1 MQNLTIKAGTVDV
14 SCVIRIVD
22 STDGTPET
30 GVTSA
35 TSGIDLQYRRE
46 GAVSTAITESDL
58 TNLNDAHS
66 DGGMKHIGNGYYR
79 LDLPD
84 AACAAGAAGVLVHGT
99 VTGMVVVGAYI
110 NLTQVPADVTYIS
123 GDATAADNLEALFD
137 GTGYEPVIGNGVN
150 LSGVVAKGT
159 LSGTHSATTADL
171 GTSAPANDISGMTL
185 YFPDDKLSRVI
196 DSYNTGTG
204 VATFSPSVAVTLTNG
219 DNWVL
224 YPSPPY
230 STGTVP
236 NVNVAQV
243 SGDATAADNL
253 EAMLDGTGSVTLTAD
268 VSGNLSGSV
277 GSVTGTVG
285 GVAGTIQT
293 LDALDTAQDTQH
305 GTTQGTLSALVP
317 KETVIGS
324 TGNDTTHIHIPAWT
338 YGDDE
343 INSHLL
349 VIGDNST
356 GEVHCRWIEDWVN
369 STALATV
376 ATLPFT
382 PQDATDYVWLTTMRA
397 DVTGGSGLDAAG
409 VRAAIGMASANLD
422 TQLGSIQTDT
432 TNIEADT
439 QDIQSR
445 IPAALVGGR
454 IDATVD
460 ATGMEAGAVSA
471 IQSGLATSSALA
483 TAQSDLDTLTG
494 SDGVTLA
501 TSQPNYAPAVA
512 GDEMDLVDAP
522 NATAVTAIQSGLA
535 TPASILTT
543 ALTESYAADGAAGTL
558 SQILYAIQAFLQE
571 KSVSGTTMTVKKL
584 DGSTTAMTF
593 TLDDGT
599 TPTSITRSG

>member
-35 TSGIDLQYRRE
+35 SGGLDLQYRRE
-46 GAVSTAITESDL
+46 LATSTAITESDL

-224 YPSPPY
+224 YPSPAY

-253 EAMLDGTGSVTLTAD
+253 EAMLDGTGFVTLTAD

-285 GVAGTIQT
+285 GVAGTITT
-293 LDALDTAQDTQH
+293 LDALDAAQDTQH
-305 GTTQGTLSALVP
+305 AQT
-317 KETVIGS
+317 
-324 TGNDTTHIHIPAWT
+324 
-338 YGDDE
+338 
-343 INSHLL
+343 
-349 VIGDNST
+349 
-356 GEVHCRWIEDWVN
+356 
-369 STALATV
+369 
-376 ATLPFT
+376 
-382 PQDATDYVWLTTMRA
+382 
-397 DVTGGSGLDAAG
+397 
-409 VRAAIGMASANLD
+409 
-422 TQLGSIQTDT
+422 QTDVAAVQT
-432 TNIEADT
+432 TADAVEVDT

-460 ATGMEAGAVSA
+460 ATGMEAGAV
-471 IQSGLATSSALA
+471 AT
-483 TAQSDLDTLTG
+483 
-494 SDGVTLA
+494 
-501 TSQPNYAPAVA
+501 
-512 GDEMDLVDAP
+512 
-522 NATAVTAIQSGLA
+522 
-535 TPASILTT
+535 ILTT
-543 ALTESYAADGAAGTL
+543 QMTESYAADGAAPTIAQAL
-558 SQILYAIQAFLQE
+558 MMIQQMLGEFA
-571 KSVSGTTMTVKKL
+571 VSGTTLTVKKV
-584 DGSTTAMTF
+584 DGSTSAATY
-593 TLDDGT
+593 TLSDATD
-599 TPTSITRSG
+599 PTSITRAS

>member
-22 STDGTPET
+22 SGDGTPET

-224 YPSPPY
+224 YPSPAY

-285 GVAGTIQT
+285 GVAGTITT
-293 LDALDTAQDTQH
+293 LDALDTAQDAQH
-305 GTTQGTLSALVP
+305 ATTQLNQQFSLLYRG
-317 KETVIGS
+317 VIGS
-324 TGNDTTHIHIPAWT
+324 SGNDTTHVHLPALT

-343 INSHLL
+343 INNYAL
-349 VIGDNST
+349 VIYDVSEDEFHT
-356 GEVHCRWIEDWVN
+356 RYIEDWVN
-369 STALATV
+369 STKLATV

-382 PQDATDYVWLTTMRA
+382 PQDSTDLFGLIYFRQ

-409 VRAAIGMASANLD
+409 VRAAVGLASANLD

-445 IPAALVGGR
+445 LPAALVGGR

-460 ATGMEAGAVSA
+460 GTGMEAGAV
-471 IQSGLATSSALA
+471 AT
-483 TAQSDLDTLTG
+483 
-494 SDGVTLA
+494 
-501 TSQPNYAPAVA
+501 
-512 GDEMDLVDAP
+512 
-522 NATAVTAIQSGLA
+522 
-535 TPASILTT
+535 ILTT
-543 ALTESYAADGAAGTL
+543 QMTESYAADGAAPTIAQAL
-558 SQILYAIQAFLQE
+558 MMIQQMLGEFA
-571 KSVSGTTMTVKKL
+571 VSGTTLTVKKV
-584 DGSTTAMTF
+584 DGSTSAATY
-593 TLDDGT
+593 TLSDATD
-599 TPTSITRSG
+599 PTSITRAS